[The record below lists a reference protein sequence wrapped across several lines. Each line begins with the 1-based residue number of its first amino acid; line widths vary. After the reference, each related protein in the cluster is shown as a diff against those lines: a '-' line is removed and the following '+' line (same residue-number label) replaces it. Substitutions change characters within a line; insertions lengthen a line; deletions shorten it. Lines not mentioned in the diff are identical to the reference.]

1 MRKTSPHRVRTAS
14 NRRALKACEV
24 FAERAEF
31 NNEAARILVQTL
43 EDFARRYKERAPAL
57 VDAALARAELS
68 NGALAIY
75 TLRLIKLKENVASR

>member
-1 MRKTSPHRVRTAS
+1 MRKTSHHRVRTAS
-14 NRRALKACEV
+14 NRRALKACEA

-57 VDAALARAELS
+57 VDAALAKAELS